1 MADRQMRLRALKAA
15 LEEITAVGDEAR
27 LQLNL
32 LAAQARDKRDEL
44 ETSIEN
50 LEQRV
55 DRSID
60 QAMHTAAGRTRRLT
74 RSFSDFLVR
83 HSRNGKAQLPIRSIM
98 TQNLR
103 CCRVHDTLNGP
114 AQIMWDV
121 DCGAVPVLDAQD
133 KLCGII
139 TDRDICMAAYTQ
151 GLPPWKIRVA
161 DVMTQ
166 AVHTCRLEQSVAD
179 AAELMSRHRVRRLP
193 IVDGHGHAL
202 GIVALA
208 DIVRHAPALGLRV
221 AQSLTFQLV
230 SSVSQ
235 PQRSLRLAAHSN
247 GHATAP

>member
-1 MADRQMRLRALKAA
+1 MAEQKRLRALKAA
-15 LEEITAVGDEAR
+15 LEEITAMGDEAR

-32 LAAQARDKRDEL
+32 LTAQARDKRDEL
-44 ETSIEN
+44 GTSIEN
-50 LEQRV
+50 LEHRV

-60 QAMHTAAGRTRRLT
+60 QAVHRAAGRTKRLT
-74 RSFSDFLVR
+74 RSFSEFLVR
-83 HSRNGKAQLPIRSIM
+83 HSPNGKAQIPIRSIM
-98 TQNLR
+98 SQDLR
-103 CCRVHDTLNGP
+103 CCRIEDTLTAP

-121 DCGAVPVLDAQD
+121 DCGAVPVLDAAD

-151 GLPPWKIRVA
+151 GLPLWKIRVA

-179 AAELMSRHRVRRLP
+179 AAETMVSHQVRRVP

-221 AQSLTFQLV
+221 ARSLTFKLI

-235 PQRSLRLAAHSN
+235 PPPRGLRLPRPN
-247 GHATAP
+247 GHATAE